1 MIVNARMY
9 SATPRAKQAWKALF
23 REVLERA
30 RLDWEV
36 MDYDPPAPLP
46 ALWARED
53 LGCTMMCG
61 LPYSQRAPRPT
72 LVAAPIPSPA
82 RYGGRPVYFTDFAVR
97 ADAPYPRLED
107 TFGGVAGFTLPDS
120 MSGYV
125 APRRHLALHGRNL
138 YKDVVTGFLNA
149 RQVIEALDELATRRG
164 RMNPRLSHEWLRYLV
179 SVGARH
185 DADGWRWKIDP
196 SLRMGGFGPWRP
208 EWSLHRLPD
217 IAVPFLVVLGSEP
230 EPMGWATEP
239 DDLAPNLPPEGR
251 LEVFEDAGHFVHIE
265 QPRQVADLALDFL
278 GAPA

>member
-97 ADAPYPRLED
+97 ADAPYRRLED

-125 APRRHLALHGRNL
+125 APRRHLALYGRNL

-149 RQVIEALDELATRRG
+149 RQVIEALDERRIDVGPVDSYYYDLLKAGDPAFAAKVRILDSTRAAPIPPLIATASIAPETMERLRASLLA
-164 RMNPRLSHEWLRYLV
+164 
-179 SVGARH
+179 VGEREELLL
-185 DADGWRWKIDP
+185 K
-196 SLRMGGFGPWRP
+196 GF
-208 EWSLHRLPD
+208 
-217 IAVPFLVVLGSEP
+217 AVPAPSDYDQLKPWTGK
-230 EPMGWATEP
+230 
-239 DDLAPNLPPEGR
+239 DLP
-251 LEVFEDAGHFVHIE
+251 
-265 QPRQVADLALDFL
+265 
-278 GAPA
+278 